1 LPIKKKYELKANIEA
16 IVAKSDTKGVNF
28 DPITIE
34 AEPEEVLINL
44 IASLKN
50 LRKNIAVDNTSKR
63 VMGIANEMKRT
74 SYLGDL
80 EYKFVLALNY
90 PQYSVNEN
98 SSFFELVVQYIERFY
113 DRFDVITDVR
123 KYLLLFNVEEA
134 AALKAFDRT
143 TLEELES
150 EFDPESEEPP
160 NQKLIRWRIV
170 HFKINKLLGSFKN
183 LENAEKF
190 KLVNSIM

>member
-1 LPIKKKYELKANIEA
+1 
-16 IVAKSDTKGVNF
+16 
-28 DPITIE
+28 
-34 AEPEEVLINL
+34 
-44 IASLKN
+44 
-50 LRKNIAVDNTSKR
+50 
-63 VMGIANEMKRT
+63 M
-74 SYLGDL
+74 
-80 EYKFVLALNY
+80 
-90 PQYSVNEN
+90 
-98 SSFFELVVQYIERFY
+98 
-113 DRFDVITDVR
+113 
-123 KYLLLFNVEEA
+123 LFSVEEA

-190 KLVNSIM
+190 KLVNSIMQTYLWAHGSGEALSDNDRNNLDDLIIVASELLYDIKIYEWCVLNPVNFMMVSMLELAIQRSPTNTSLRIWLMRILGKMGLSSRFTGVATHVKGYADENFEKFGALKYS